1 MPYLSADIRR
11 GGGGG
16 IFIWLRRLHGFGSKT
31 CAAAAG
37 SFRPCTTL
45 PPARYRFAFP
55 AFPYLKTSLDS
66 APPDCAL
73 LAPLRAAC
81 GCAGDSLLVSTACAS
96 AASLRVL
103 PLLHLLLARGSG
115 CFSSRFTLVLCVDIC
130 LSSLVSGFGLLRGS
144 KKPRTS
150 AHAKREHQ
158 VGIAL
163 NTNSAAGVVVC
174 RELLRGAIAVY
185 PTSCGSFEL
194 CAARSTPGALL
205 GGERG
210 RRGEGKAIELE

>member
-1 MPYLSADIRR
+1 MHLLSAFSWAVAGIVRCGAVHGCGGCTGPYLSADIRR
-11 GGGGG
+11 GEG
-16 IFIWLRRLHGFGSKT
+16 IFIWLRRLYGFGSKT

-55 AFPYLKTSLDS
+55 AFPFRKTSLDS

-81 GCAGDSLLVSTACAS
+81 GYAGDSLLVSTACAS

-115 CFSSRFTLVLCVDIC
+115 CFV
-130 LSSLVSGFGLLRGS
+130 FGLLWSCVWMSAFHLWLVVSVCLEVARNPGLRRMRNGS
-144 KKPRTS
+144 TRS
-150 AHAKREHQ
+150 A
-158 VGIAL
+158 
-163 NTNSAAGVVVC
+163 
-174 RELLRGAIAVY
+174 
-185 PTSCGSFEL
+185 
-194 CAARSTPGALL
+194 
-205 GGERG
+205 
-210 RRGEGKAIELE
+210 